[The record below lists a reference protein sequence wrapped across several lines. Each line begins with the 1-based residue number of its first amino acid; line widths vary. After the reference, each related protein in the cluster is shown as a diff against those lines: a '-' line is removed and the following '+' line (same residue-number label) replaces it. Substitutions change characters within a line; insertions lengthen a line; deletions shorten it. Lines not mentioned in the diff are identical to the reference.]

1 MREAILKKDDE
12 HGLSRLVAGYA
23 WDWVSKNNPEQPD
36 IVIKGLELFWNRSSV
51 DWVNS
56 PTSREEVGSIHTI
69 QGYDLNYA
77 GVIIGKDIGYD
88 EKTGKVFFRRGHYF
102 DKKGKENNPK
112 LGLKFGDEDLL
123 DYVLNVYRVLMTRG
137 ILGTYVFVCDRTL
150 ADHISSEKM
159 MSHNSLYRK
168 QKKWW

>member
-23 WDWVSKNNPEQPD
+23 WDWVSKHNPEQPD
-36 IVIKGLELFWNRSSV
+36 IVIDDVDLFWNRSSV

-77 GVIIGKDIGYD
+77 GVIIGKDIGFD
-88 EKTGKVFFRRGHYF
+88 EKTEKVFFRRDHYF
-102 DKKGKENNPK
+102 DKKGKENNPR
-112 LGLKFGDEDLL
+112 LGLEFSDDELL
-123 DYVLNVYRVLMTRG
+123 SYILNVYRVLMTRG
-137 ILGTYVFVCDRTL
+137 VLGTYIFLED
-150 ADHISSEKM
+150 E
-159 MSHNSLYRK
+159 SLF
-168 QKKWW
+168 QDICF